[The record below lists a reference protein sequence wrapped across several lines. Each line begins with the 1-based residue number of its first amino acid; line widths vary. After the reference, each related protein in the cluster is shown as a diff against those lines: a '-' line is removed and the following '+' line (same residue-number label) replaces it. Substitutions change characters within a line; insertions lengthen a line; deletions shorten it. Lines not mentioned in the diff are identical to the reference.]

1 MKSVLVILKGNWYW
15 KLKLPNIE
23 WKYAQ
28 NITDRDLT
36 RVNDFLEGSSNK
48 FLLGVC
54 MDPIATFR

>member
-1 MKSVLVILKGNWYW
+1 MRSVLVRLKGNWYW

-28 NITDRDLT
+28 NITNGDLT

-48 FLLGVC
+48 FILGVC
-54 MDPIATFR
+54 MDPIVTFR